1 MLAKTKGEER
11 KLCEMRIFTFIMN
24 GRAANAMRSEKAM
37 AMATATAMANAANL
51 LAN

>member
-24 GRAANAMRSEKAM
+24 GRAACECDEK
-37 AMATATAMANAANL
+37 
-51 LAN
+51 